1 MDSLYIY
8 RALDGYLN
16 ALSLESLMHG
26 IFTALTISTIVNV
39 SLTVKHKHLRLMIPL
54 VLVLYINATI
64 HLGAR
69 WYWVRQ
75 AFIVHGT
82 TREAIFSSVL
92 DERYRCIWI
101 ISGLSASINIVI
113 ADCVLVW
120 RAWAIWD
127 RNWKI
132 ATIPMIGIVLEM
144 VFDGFF
150 LSQDLSHSSRV
161 QYTDWGPSS
170 IRWGLGYFILSLL
183 TTFLCTSLIIYRIG
197 YNDKYLNI
205 IEMLVE
211 SAALYL
217 VSMIVF
223 IVFFTRDDPR
233 NVYAQAVMNS
243 ITGIA
248 PTLIV
253 GRVAAKRG
261 LLDENADMTK
271 RRSEKRMSNAT
282 PMRESSLEFFPARKL
297 CSALDSATWQ
307 KRDSQGLDVSESS
320 PPHRHPDDREC
331 YVYFLG
337 ISLLA
342 RRNYT

>member
-1 MDSLYIY
+1 MRSQFPCGWNPSLAIIPCHQCPPFYDLPRSCLLPLVGLMVGLRIY
-8 RALDGYLN
+8 QALDGYLN

-26 IFTALTISTIVNV
+26 IFTALTISAIVNI
-39 SLTVKHKHLRLMIPL
+39 LKHKHLRVMIPL
-54 VLVLYINATI
+54 VLTLYIIATI

-75 AFIVHGT
+75 AFIVRGT
-82 TREAIFSSVL
+82 TRKTIFSSFL

-101 ISGLSASINIVI
+101 ISGLSASVNIVI
-113 ADCVLVW
+113 ADCVLAW

-132 ATIPMIGIVLEM
+132 ATVPMVGIVLEII
-144 VFDGFF
+144 FDGLF
-150 LSQDLSHSSRV
+150 LSQDISHSSRV
-161 QYTDWGPSS
+161 QYTNWGPSS

-183 TTFLCTSLIIYRIG
+183 TTFLCTFLIIYRIG

-211 SAALYL
+211 SAALYS

-223 IVFFTRDDPR
+223 IVFFARDDPR

-253 GRVAAKRG
+253 ERVAAKGG
-261 LLDENADMTK
+261 LLDESADMAM
-271 RRSEKRMSNAT
+271 RGSEKRLSNAT
-282 PMRESSLEFFPARKL
+282 TMREPSLEFFPARSGAPSRL
-297 CSALDSATWQ
+297 SGATI
-307 KRDSQGLDVSESS
+307 V
-320 PPHRHPDDREC
+320 
-331 YVYFLG
+331 
-337 ISLLA
+337 
-342 RRNYT
+342 